1 MRYLTAKSLV
11 GKDLAWVGPA
21 TDSTVQAITI
31 AQRETAA
38 RSSLG
43 RLFVLAVVVF
53 ANIHREFVF
62 ISILLV
68 SLLLLDFGLLGFLP
82 SGKSL

>member
-11 GKDLAWVGPA
+11 GKDLAGVGPA

>member
-11 GKDLAWVGPA
+11 GKDSAWLGPA

-43 RLFVLAVVVF
+43 RRVVLAVVVV

>member
-11 GKDLAWVGPA
+11 GKYSAWVVPA

-31 AQRETAA
+31 AQRETEA
-38 RSSLG
+38 RSRLG
-43 RLFVLAVVVF
+43 RPFVLAVVVF
-53 ANIHREFVF
+53 ANIRREFVF

-68 SLLLLDFGLLGFLP
+68 SPLLLDFWLLGFLP
-82 SGKSL
+82 GGKSL